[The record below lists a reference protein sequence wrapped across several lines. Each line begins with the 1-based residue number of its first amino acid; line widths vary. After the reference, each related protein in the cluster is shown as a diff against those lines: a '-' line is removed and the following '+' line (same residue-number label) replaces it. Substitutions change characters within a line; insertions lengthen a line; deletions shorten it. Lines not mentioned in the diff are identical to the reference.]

1 MTTDLTGDF
10 GVDEEE
16 LDWDVFLPDPDEA
29 AMEAEAASLRDE
41 TELNLDDSDFD
52 WEGALGDDAD
62 AENGAGDGAR
72 AGAAYDRIVDTVR
85 GASEQDEP
93 TGGAMPPAGDEEP
106 ALESGVDSEA
116 TWEDEP
122 GWVPAVRSVAEPDP
136 QPEAPVIADIDTPRE
151 PEQWPDL
158 EQESVLGETDPE
170 PEVSFEPEHEAEPVV
185 PRFAEAPARGKSIL
199 QHAPNSPGALAYREL
214 ARTLFDMSVAAGSP
228 G

>member
-72 AGAAYDRIVDTVR
+72 AGAAYDRIVDT
-85 GASEQDEP
+85 
-93 TGGAMPPAGDEEP
+93 
-106 ALESGVDSEA
+106 
-116 TWEDEP
+116 
-122 GWVPAVRSVAEPDP
+122 
-136 QPEAPVIADIDTPRE
+136 PR
-151 PEQWPDL
+151 
-158 EQESVLGETDPE
+158 
-170 PEVSFEPEHEAEPVV
+170 
-185 PRFAEAPARGKSIL
+185 R
-199 QHAPNSPGALAYREL
+199 
-214 ARTLFDMSVAAGSP
+214 
-228 G
+228 